1 MVSPFQL
8 LPSGPDAATRVLR
21 RGALSQV
28 LGVLV
33 LSVALFTK
41 MPLILVVV
49 IPLGG
54 LLIALG
60 FLAWLWAVIW
70 AESG

>member
-21 RGALSQV
+21 RGAFSQV
-28 LGVLV
+28 AGVLV

-41 MPLILVVV
+41 IPLVLVAV
-49 IPLGG
+49 ITLGG
-54 LLIALG
+54 LLIVLG

>member
-8 LPSGPDAATRVLR
+8 IPSGPDAATRVLK

-28 LGVLV
+28 AGVLV
-33 LSVALFTK
+33 LSVALFTRI
-41 MPLILVVV
+41 PLLLVVI

-54 LLIALG
+54 LLIVLG
-60 FLAWLWAVIW
+60 FLAWLWSVVW

>member
-8 LPSGPDAATRVLR
+8 LPSGPGAAARVLR
-21 RGALSQV
+21 RGALSQAA
-28 LGVLV
+28 GVLV

-41 MPLILVVV
+41 MPLILVAV

>member
-8 LPSGPDAATRVLR
+8 LPSGPDAAARVLR
-21 RGALSQV
+21 RGALAQAA
-28 LGVLV
+28 GVVV

-41 MPLILVVV
+41 IPLVLVVV
-49 IPLGG
+49 ITLGG

-60 FLAWLWAVIW
+60 FLAWLWAVVW
-70 AESG
+70 ADAG

>member
-8 LPSGPDAATRVLR
+8 LPSGPGAAARVLR
-21 RGALSQV
+21 RGALAQAA
-28 LGVLV
+28 GVVV

-41 MPLILVVV
+41 IPLVLVVV
-49 IPLGG
+49 ITLGG

-60 FLAWLWAVIW
+60 FLAWLWAVVW
-70 AESG
+70 ADAG

>member
-8 LPSGPDAATRVLR
+8 LPSGPDAAARVLR

-28 LGVLV
+28 AGVFV

>member
-8 LPSGPDAATRVLR
+8 LPSGPDAAARVLR

-28 LGVLV
+28 AGVLV

-41 MPLILVVV
+41 VPILLVIV

-54 LLIALG
+54 LLIVLG
-60 FLAWLWAVIW
+60 FLAWLWAVVW
-70 AESG
+70 ADSG